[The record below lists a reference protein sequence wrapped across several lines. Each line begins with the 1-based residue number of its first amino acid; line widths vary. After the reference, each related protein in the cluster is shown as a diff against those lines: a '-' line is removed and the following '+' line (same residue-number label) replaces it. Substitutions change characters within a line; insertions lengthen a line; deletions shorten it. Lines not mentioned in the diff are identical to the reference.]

1 MISIHWEQVNKYLM
15 QYDKHYFEQQEVVR
29 HTIYSLFMNCR
40 IDKKQFKSQYVLISS
55 MISPCLLTYTSRIL
69 IRKSQ

>member
-40 IDKKQFKSQYVLISS
+40 IDKKTIQKSVCFDFKYDLTLFTHLYLRLRV
-55 MISPCLLTYTSRIL
+55 SPT
-69 IRKSQ
+69 Q